1 MKKDH
6 ARVLLVVVLVALMIG
21 IVAVPLVLL
30 PKRDA
35 PALVLVNTRAP
46 VSTVTQAP
54 VREVQEHPPSGT
66 FPASVVTHA
75 PVREAPVREAPVH
88 EVQEQPP
95 YSAPA
100 PVQSV
105 RAVQAHPPSSSFAH
119 ASRISERL
127 VRLEYE
133 CAKCPELGGADQ
145 MCCRSCYDNQNLAAA
160 RAAPFDKEENRG
172 AEVLCTGCDAIM
184 KRSTALCE
192 MSADGRF
199 KCSNGNDCKL
209 DPIKT
214 YEEIGVP
221 GSIGAQRI

>member
-1 MKKDH
+1 
-6 ARVLLVVVLVALMIG
+6 MIA
-21 IVAVPLVLL
+21 IVAVPLALL
-30 PKRDA
+30 PKRGA

-46 VSTVTQAP
+46 VSTFTPAP
-54 VREVQEHPPSGT
+54 VREVQAHPPSSSLHRIV
-66 FPASVVTHA
+66 ARA
-75 PVREAPVREAPVH
+75 PVSEARVREAPVSEARVREAPVRE
-88 EVQEQPP
+88 VQAHPP

-105 RAVQAHPPSSSFAH
+105 REVQSHPPSSSFAP

-145 MCCRSCYDNQNLAAA
+145 MCCRSCYDNRKLAATH
-160 RAAPFDKEENRG
+160 AAPFDKEENRG

-184 KRSTALCE
+184 NRSTALCE

>member
-6 ARVLLVVVLVALMIG
+6 ARVLLVVVLMALMIG

-30 PKRDA
+30 AKRDA
-35 PALVLVNTRAP
+35 PALVLLNTRAP
-46 VSTVTQAP
+46 VSTVTPAP
-54 VREVQEHPPSGT
+54 VREVQAHPPSSSL
-66 FPASVVTHA
+66 PASVVTPA
-75 PVREAPVREAPVH
+75 PVREAPVR

-105 RAVQAHPPSSSFAH
+105 REVQAHPPSSSFAP

-145 MCCRSCYDNQNLAAA
+145 MCCRSCYDNQNLAAT
-160 RAAPFDKEENRG
+160 RAAPFDRDEYRG
-172 AEVLCTGCDAIM
+172 TEVLCTGCDAIM
-184 KRSTALCE
+184 KRPTAYCD
-192 MSADGRF
+192 MSADGIF
-199 KCSNGNDCKL
+199 KCSNGGDCDL
-209 DPIKT
+209 EPIKT
-214 YEEIGVP
+214 YEEIGAP
-221 GSIGAQRI
+221 GSLGTHRI

>member
-6 ARVLLVVVLVALMIG
+6 ARLLLVVVLVALMIA

-30 PKRDA
+30 PKRGA

-46 VSTVTQAP
+46 VSTFTPAP
-54 VREVQEHPPSGT
+54 VREVQAHPPSSSL
-66 FPASVVTHA
+66 PRIVARD
-75 PVREAPVREAPVH
+75 PVRGTPVSEAPVRE
-88 EVQEQPP
+88 VQPQPP

-105 RAVQAHPPSSSFAH
+105 REVQAHPPSSSFAP

-145 MCCRSCYDNQNLAAA
+145 MCCRSCYDNQNLAAT

-184 KRSTALCE
+184 KRPTELCD
-192 MSADGRF
+192 MSADGIF